1 MDLSSLD
8 LEHLCANTWVPLL
21 GDRGAR
27 LLQAGL
33 PGMSRSTS
41 EGPWGPGCRKN
52 NGTGEEPLQVSAG
65 TPGPATHTAPPQ
77 DPAQGS
83 FKPSTKLFK
92 DHGRMPS
99 APWSVPVS
107 RLLRW
112 PVLRVNNLAC

>member
-52 NGTGEEPLQVSAG
+52 NGTGGEPLQVSAG
-65 TPGPATHTAPPQ
+65 TPGPATHTAPTP
-77 DPAQGS
+77 G
-83 FKPSTKLFK
+83 PSPGLVQTE
-92 DHGRMPS
+92 HQI
-99 APWSVPVS
+99 V
-107 RLLRW
+107 
-112 PVLRVNNLAC
+112 